1 MFDVTSTLG
10 TSLVVAVPASA
21 AARAEGG
28 AKALRDAVVAEH
40 KATHPEYGDVSAT
53 FMYGLRQVPESSA
66 SAFGAL
72 SQWVAVTDTALRH
85 RTFCWLM
92 VALEPSVVPPGEA
105 EALAAAA
112 GAEAF
117 GSPGSDVSGSRIW
130 ADYEEETQVEPQSRR
145 SSRRSSRRRRFLLDV
160 SGIDRHVFRIVALS
174 HWRRHETRDET
185 DKSVRFSAA
194 VGVARS
200 VSRCAMATL
209 NYVPRR
215 CFGALR
221 VLTYHS

>member
-10 TSLVVAVPASA
+10 TSLVVAVPASV
-21 AARAEGG
+21 AARAEPGG
-28 AKALRDAVVAEH
+28 AKALRDAVAAEH
-40 KATHPEYGDVSAT
+40 RAAHPEYGDVSAT

-85 RTFCWLM
+85 RTFSWLM

-117 GSPGSDVSGSRIW
+117 GSPVGMRRINRAAW
-130 ADYEEETQVEPQSRR
+130 ERLAQ
-145 SSRRSSRRRRFLLDV
+145 
-160 SGIDRHVFRIVALS
+160 DR
-174 HWRRHETRDET
+174 
-185 DKSVRFSAA
+185 
-194 VGVARS
+194 G
-200 VSRCAMATL
+200 
-209 NYVPRR
+209 
-215 CFGALR
+215 G
-221 VLTYHS
+221 